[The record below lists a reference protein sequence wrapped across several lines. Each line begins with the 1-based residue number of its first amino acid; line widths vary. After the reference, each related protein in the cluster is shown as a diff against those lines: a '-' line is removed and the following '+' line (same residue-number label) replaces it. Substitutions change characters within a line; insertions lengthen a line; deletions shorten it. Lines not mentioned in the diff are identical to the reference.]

1 VITVTGEALI
11 DLIVSGDHADPR
23 PGGAGFNVA
32 RAIARLGQPVSYLCP
47 LSDDRFGETLRA
59 RLAADGATLALAEP
73 VRLPTTLAL
82 INLDGA
88 GVPSYRFYLAGT
100 SAGAL
105 EAGQASLA
113 PGTTALH
120 LGALSLIMEPS
131 GTTLTELAADLPDDV
146 LLMLDPNYR
155 PDAVSA
161 ENRQRYLDRITG
173 LLRRVDVLK
182 TSTEDL
188 GYLFPG
194 ESAAS
199 LCDRGPRCVLITDGA
214 APVRG
219 FAGGSAFQVDVPP
232 VEVVDT
238 VGAGDAFAGAF
249 LAWWT
254 RAGLGRSD
262 LADAG
267 LVRDA
272 ARIAVAAAAV
282 TCTRRGAEPPWSAEL
297 PGWSDP
303 DPSDGPLP
311 RSHSLRS
318 LEAQVA
324 GLRFCAYQYQ
334 HLPLD
339 ALRRRWHDAEQAG
352 FDVLWN
358 CDTVVEPDRPR
369 HTMFD
374 GPATLT
380 MMAADTSRIRVGTLV
395 TSLYFRE
402 PVTFAKSA
410 MTVDHLSGGRVEV
423 ALGVGDPAAGVK
435 ASGVDWPT
443 GERVCL
449 LPAADALA
457 VGRVL
462 PGHGGTLHRDRHRR
476 VRPVLATDLG
486 C

>member
-1 VITVTGEALI
+1 
-11 DLIVSGDHADPR
+11 
-23 PGGAGFNVA
+23 
-32 RAIARLGQPVSYLCP
+32 
-47 LSDDRFGETLRA
+47 
-59 RLAADGATLALAEP
+59 
-73 VRLPTTLAL
+73 
-82 INLDGA
+82 
-88 GVPSYRFYLAGT
+88 
-100 SAGAL
+100 
-105 EAGQASLA
+105 
-113 PGTTALH
+113 
-120 LGALSLIMEPS
+120 
-131 GTTLTELAADLPDDV
+131 
-146 LLMLDPNYR
+146 
-155 PDAVSA
+155 
-161 ENRQRYLDRITG
+161 
-173 LLRRVDVLK
+173 
-182 TSTEDL
+182 
-188 GYLFPG
+188 
-194 ESAAS
+194 
-199 LCDRGPRCVLITDGA
+199 
-214 APVRG
+214 
-219 FAGGSAFQVDVPP
+219 
-232 VEVVDT
+232 
-238 VGAGDAFAGAF
+238 
-249 LAWWT
+249 
-254 RAGLGRSD
+254 
-262 LADAG
+262 
-267 LVRDA
+267 
-272 ARIAVAAAAV
+272 
-282 TCTRRGAEPPWSAEL
+282 
-297 PGWSDP
+297 
-303 DPSDGPLP
+303 
-311 RSHSLRS
+311 

-476 VRPVLATDLG
+476 VRPALATDLG